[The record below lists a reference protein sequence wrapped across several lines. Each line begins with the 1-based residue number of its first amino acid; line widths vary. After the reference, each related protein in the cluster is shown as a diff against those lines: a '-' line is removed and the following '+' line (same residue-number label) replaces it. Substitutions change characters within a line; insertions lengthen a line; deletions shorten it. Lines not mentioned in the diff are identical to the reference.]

1 MGESKQSRE
10 QNSDTSGE
18 NQKNL
23 PRTKKLVLRL
33 GTSDLKMIALEE
45 TKEATYPPNQPL
57 LLQFLNRLA
66 KFLLDSPLALSEIVI
81 QREYPPERF
90 IEIQG

>member
-45 TKEATYPPNQPL
+45 TKEATYPPNS
-57 LLQFLNRLA
+57 LA
-66 KFLLDSPLALSEIVI
+66 KFLLDSPLVRDRDTTRIS
-81 QREYPPERF
+81 P
-90 IEIQG
+90 

>member
-1 MGESKQSRE
+1 
-10 QNSDTSGE
+10 
-18 NQKNL
+18 
-23 PRTKKLVLRL
+23 LRL

-45 TKEATYPPNQPL
+45 TKEATYPPNS
-57 LLQFLNRLA
+57 LA